1 MKLPIVKA
9 DPLSIEIPKKPPGK
23 SASEHRRATKPIM
36 EKRRRARINN
46 SLEQIKT
53 LILLALNKDPAKHS
67 KLEKADI
74 LEMTVEYLKGLNTV
88 QPIDESS
95 AIKSYKA
102 GFDECASEVQR
113 FVEIVPDMDSAMK
126 KRIKSR
132 LSNFPSLN
140 IVNIN
145 NLNKSNN
152 NNNFVSSTT
161 SSLSSTGQLSPAL
174 SPLNM
179 KSEPIEPLN
188 VNRDALTTISFNF
201 NNLNE
206 STSEL
211 GLTPPSSANSQ
222 EVFSFPPHPN
232 QHHHQYHFNRNY
244 NLSPISPQSSTDD
257 GMDLTPVDC
266 SKSSKL
272 NFEIVWRP
280 W

>member
-53 LILLALNKDPAKHS
+53 LILLAKNKDPAKHS

-74 LEMTVEYLKGLNTV
+74 LEMTVEFLKDLNKP

-95 AIKSYKA
+95 AIKSYQA
-102 GFDECASEVQR
+102 GFDECASEVKK
-113 FVEIVPDMDSAMK
+113 FVEFVPDMDLAMK
-126 KRIKSR
+126 RRLKSR
-132 LSNFPSLN
+132 LNSNFQSLN
-140 IVNIN
+140 IVNLN
-145 NLNKSNN
+145 SLNKSN

-161 SSLSSTGQLSPAL
+161 SSRSSTGHLSPVL

-179 KSEPIEPLN
+179 KSEPIESLTL
-188 VNRDALTTISFNF
+188 NRDALTTISFNF
-201 NNLNE
+201 NNLHE
-206 STSEL
+206 SHQQ
-211 GLTPPSSANSQ
+211 LTPPSSANSQ
-222 EVFSFPPHPN
+222 EVFSFPPNPSHN
-232 QHHHQYHFNRNY
+232 QYQFNRNY
-244 NLSPISPQSSTDD
+244 NLSPISTQSSIDD
-257 GMDLTPVDC
+257 GMDCTPVDC

-272 NFEIVWRP
+272 NFENEVWRP